1 MRNWFGAYTKPKQ
14 PSCQEPLGSSAT
26 HAESW
31 AGRLGRREERAF
43 HKVSSLPQSTEER
56 CEFGKSRCARTTDF
70 FVAQHVDA
78 NHLVKHIAR
87 WLFGAPFL
95 FVFCLAFAFS
105 LEALAES
112 SKPNNSFSQSPDEIQ
127 HNVTRDT
134 TTKKSLIPFAPLQP
148 LQDGWNYVDDWIK
161 AEIGLDLGVS
171 VTTAFSQMTESLP
184 GTDDHAFGYDVGLYG
199 QWPLLAKGTEWEGFL
214 SFLVQGRDSL
224 FTDVA
229 PGSLFVNAG
238 SLAGPVDSFD
248 DDQGFVLREYWWQ
261 QGSKDAGLM
270 YRIGK
275 IAPDTIVG
283 TVSQFDSANLDF
295 MALGQV
301 VKLASRFPDAGFG
314 GAVGFY
320 PQGNSK
326 HQPHLQL
333 YISDQNGNRR
343 NKGDLG
349 EGEFFKGAEIG
360 FRPFP
365 QTDKAP
371 HWRFSVWHADEQD
384 KQGTS
389 EGYGF
394 LTKIEQE
401 LSPDG
406 RFIGVL
412 NYGHSWDAAFARN
425 HLIGR
430 LVIEDPFQFINPSVD
445 LAGDRLGIGASWVD
459 PAVSEGRDEYNLE
472 VYYRFPLFPNLDVTF
487 DAQYM
492 IDPALIPIV
501 EDVSPETKTFD
512 DVFAFTV
519 RFRTTF

>member
-229 PGSLFVNAG
+229 PGSL
-238 SLAGPVDSFD
+238 LAYPV
-248 DDQGFVLREYWWQ
+248 Y
-261 QGSKDAGLM
+261 
-270 YRIGK
+270 
-275 IAPDTIVG
+275 TH
-283 TVSQFDSANLDF
+283 T
-295 MALGQV
+295 
-301 VKLASRFPDAGFG
+301 
-314 GAVGFY
+314 
-320 PQGNSK
+320 
-326 HQPHLQL
+326 H
-333 YISDQNGNRR
+333 
-343 NKGDLG
+343 
-349 EGEFFKGAEIG
+349 
-360 FRPFP
+360 
-365 QTDKAP
+365 
-371 HWRFSVWHADEQD
+371 
-384 KQGTS
+384 
-389 EGYGF
+389 
-394 LTKIEQE
+394 
-401 LSPDG
+401 
-406 RFIGVL
+406 
-412 NYGHSWDAAFARN
+412 
-425 HLIGR
+425 
-430 LVIEDPFQFINPSVD
+430 
-445 LAGDRLGIGASWVD
+445 
-459 PAVSEGRDEYNLE
+459 
-472 VYYRFPLFPNLDVTF
+472 
-487 DAQYM
+487 
-492 IDPALIPIV
+492 
-501 EDVSPETKTFD
+501 
-512 DVFAFTV
+512 
-519 RFRTTF
+519 